1 MSVEATN
8 NNTWGNLRRTGDH
21 ADFSL
26 THRTK
31 DGRRDTYNIG
41 RSRSC
46 DITVEDKRVSSSHC
60 LVYCDYTQV
69 KLRVFIEDSSANGT
83 FINDSLT
90 RISKGER
97 LELKSGDQIYLINP
111 RNIHTNVDK
120 MAEFTFV
127 NIRERLVGQRV
138 VAPAPTSAVITQAEN
153 HLQQGDVAPSSSIK
167 KEGSG
172 FVNSG
177 HIEEHYII
185 GDQIGSGMSGQVY
198 FCLHR
203 ATNAQCAV
211 KVIDTRKFVLTPGL
225 SVTDLMEEAAI
236 IQRLDHVRSPFH
248 KCCDQIPLNS
258 FKFPA

>member
-1 MSVEATN
+1 MSIEALN
-8 NNTWGNLRRTGDH
+8 NNTWGNLRRTGDY

-60 LVYCDYTQV
+60 LIYCDYTQV
-69 KLRVFIEDSSANGT
+69 RLRVFIEDSSANGT

-111 RNIHTNVDK
+111 RNMHTSIDK

-138 VAPAPTSAVITQAEN
+138 VAPAPTSTVIAQPEYQ
-153 HLQQGDVAPSSSIK
+153 LQQQDAMSPSSSIEK
-167 KEGSG
+167 VGSG
-172 FVNSG
+172 LSVVTSS

-225 SVTDLMEEAAI
+225 SVADLMEEAAI
-236 IQRLDHVRSPFH
+236 IQRLDHVRNYH
-248 KCCDQIPLNS
+248 
-258 FKFPA
+258 